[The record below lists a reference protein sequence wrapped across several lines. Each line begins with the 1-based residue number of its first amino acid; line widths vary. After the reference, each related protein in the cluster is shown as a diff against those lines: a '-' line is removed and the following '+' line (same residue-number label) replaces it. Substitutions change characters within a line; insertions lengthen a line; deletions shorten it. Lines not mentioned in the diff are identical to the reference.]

1 MKVTKR
7 VFAMVLCVALI
18 LSLATVA
25 FAATTSRVFFTTSNG
40 YGYTIRGTGKID
52 GTAGTSYLTAWSSS
66 STPSISVSDLYSK
79 AGIEVYSSGGYLEG
93 KGWGTVGTDYATVT
107 LTASGNVSQI
117 RCAYQ
122 HMSKEYGWYTLS
134 A

>member
-66 STPSISVSDLYSK
+66 STPSIKVSDLTSQAYV
-79 AGIEVYSSGGYLEG
+79 AIWDSSGGQVG
-93 KGWGTVGTDYATVT
+93 SGWGSYGTDYAEVRLYAKNNVT
-107 LTASGNVSQI
+107 KI
-117 RCAYQ
+117 RCEYE
-122 HMSKEYGWYTLS
+122 HMGKYYGPYTLV